1 MTVRVAVSPGLLKV
15 RVEESSPGL
24 YFWTVTQLSVQAQ
37 AGEVCID
44 TSDHPYSSREA
55 ALRMGTACLTAYST
69 AAEGLR
75 SPAPGASGRALVLTP
90 GQSGPHT
97 AAAPALA

>member
-1 MTVRVAVSPGLLKV
+1 MTVRLAVSPGLLKV

-24 YFWTVTQLSVQAQ
+24 YFWTVTQLSAQ
-37 AGEVCID
+37 SQTGEVCID

-75 SPAPGASGRALVLTP
+75 PPAPGAFGRALVLTP